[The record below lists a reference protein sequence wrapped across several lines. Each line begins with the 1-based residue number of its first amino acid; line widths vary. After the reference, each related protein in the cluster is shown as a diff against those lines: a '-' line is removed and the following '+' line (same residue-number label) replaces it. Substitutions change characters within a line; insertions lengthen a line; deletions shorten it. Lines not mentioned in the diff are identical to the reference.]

1 VTAIAHILGRYDHHS
16 VGKRPASYALLVALV
31 AGVYF
36 GGAKL
41 GLSLAVAHGVI
52 TPVWPPTGIAI
63 AALLL
68 LGPRYWPAVTAGA
81 FLGNAT
87 SGVSLG
93 IAAAI
98 SVGNTVEALAAVYLL
113 RRINF
118 RLSFDRVSDVLG
130 FAVLGALVPAALA
143 ATNGVTVLAL
153 ADSAAAHPYGPRWL
167 LWWLGDATGALLVAP
182 LILVWATRLPRRLP
196 GRRIAE
202 GVVLVVALAGAGA
215 AIFLGGLWRYPYALF
230 PLLLW
235 ASVRFTQLGA
245 VTGSFVVAAIGTAGV
260 VSESTPLGSGDDT
273 LAVQILQG
281 LLAVVAVSL
290 LVLGASVSE
299 RDAAAASLRQAAVG
313 LAEAQ
318 SLAHIGSWE
327 WDIAA
332 NYVKW
337 SEELYRIYDLTPER
351 GELNYEAYLGRIHPG
366 DRDYVREEIDAAL
379 QERRPFETTHRIVL
393 EDGRERVVQGRG
405 RVIVDRTGHAV
416 RMVGTAQDVTERR
429 RVEEV
434 QENILSSVSH
444 ELRTPLTAIL
454 GFALT
459 LKQRWPTL
467 TDEGR
472 EQMID
477 LVAQQATRLER
488 LLNDLLDV
496 DRLRHGRLRAE
507 AQRTDMGELIAGV
520 LATRATTRPVE
531 VDAEGVVGI
540 LDPAKVERIV
550 DNLLANAERHTPP
563 DSPIWVK
570 AERNGSG
577 VLLRVDD
584 RGPGVPDS
592 EKEEIFRSFT
602 RGSASGPL
610 GVGVGLSIV
619 AQFAALHGGRAWVED
634 REGGGASFRVLLPD
648 TAA

>member
-1 VTAIAHILGRYDHHS
+1 
-16 VGKRPASYALLVALV
+16 VGKRPASYGLLVALI

-81 FLGNAT
+81 LLGNAT
-87 SGVSLG
+87 SGVSLWV
-93 IAAAI
+93 AAAI

-113 RRINF
+113 RRVDF
-118 RLSFDRVSDVLG
+118 RLSFERVRDVLS

-143 ATNGVTVLAL
+143 ATNGVTILAL
-153 ADSAAAHPYGPRWL
+153 TDSPAADPYGPRWL

-182 LILVWATRLPRRLP
+182 LILVWATRLPHRLP

-202 GVVLVVALAGAGA
+202 GIVLVLALAGAGV

-260 VSESTPLGSGDDT
+260 VSESTPLGGGDDT

-318 SLAHIGSWE
+318 ALAHIGSWE
-327 WDIAA
+327 WDIAG
-332 NYVKW
+332 NRVTW
-337 SEELYRIYDLTPER
+337 SDELYRIYDLTPER

-366 DRDYVREEIDAAL
+366 DRDYVREEIDTAL
-379 QERRPFETTHRIVL
+379 YERRPFETTHRIVL

-405 RVIVDRTGHAV
+405 RVILDRTGHAV

-459 LKQRWPTL
+459 LKRRWPTL

-477 LVAQQATRLER
+477 LVAEQATRLER

-507 AQRTDMGELIAGV
+507 AVPTDFGELIAGV
-520 LATRATTRPVE
+520 LATRPTSRPIE
-531 VDAEGVVGI
+531 VDADGVVGI
-540 LDPAKVERIV
+540 VDPAKVERIV

-563 DSPIWVK
+563 DTPISVK

-577 VLLRVDD
+577 VLLRFED

-592 EKEEIFRSFT
+592 EKTEIFEAFK

-610 GVGVGLSIV
+610 GVGVGLSLV

-634 REGGGASFRVLLPD
+634 REGGGASFQVVLPD